1 MKKILLILALTGSLY
16 AQPDPCPK
24 CVLKATR
31 NFRIPLD
38 HGASIE
44 VHQGETFTG
53 RMCLDLVRIEI
64 NGIQYKRAGTTF
76 RLSVI
81 CRTTDGTEE
90 KECGCS
96 MYSTKGG
103 VEL

>member
-16 AQPDPCPK
+16 AQPDPCPA
-24 CVLKATR
+24 CVLRATR
-31 NFRIPLD
+31 DSRILLA

-64 NGIQYKRAGTTF
+64 NGIHYKASRNDFSLVRYLPHG
-76 RLSVI
+76 
-81 CRTTDGTEE
+81 
-90 KECGCS
+90 
-96 MYSTKGG
+96 
-103 VEL
+103 

>member
-1 MKKILLILALTGSLY
+1 MKLRAISESGSIWSYEKDFTHLGLNGQPR

-24 CVLKATR
+24 CVLQATR
-31 NFRIPLD
+31 NFRIPLG

-64 NGIQYKRAGTTF
+64 NGIQYKASRNDF
-76 RLSVI
+76 SLVRYLPH
-81 CRTTDGTEE
+81 D
-90 KECGCS
+90 
-96 MYSTKGG
+96 
-103 VEL
+103 

>member
-31 NFRIPLD
+31 NFQIPLGR
-38 HGASIE
+38 GASIE

-64 NGIQYKRAGTTF
+64 NGIEYKASRNDF
-76 RLSVI
+76 SLVRYLPH
-81 CRTTDGTEE
+81 D
-90 KECGCS
+90 
-96 MYSTKGG
+96 
-103 VEL
+103 

>member
-31 NFRIPLD
+31 DTRISLG

-53 RMCLDLVRIEI
+53 RICLNLVRIEI
-64 NGIQYKRAGTTF
+64 NGIQYEASRNDF
-76 RLSVI
+76 SLVRYLPHH
-81 CRTTDGTEE
+81 
-90 KECGCS
+90 
-96 MYSTKGG
+96 
-103 VEL
+103 

>member
-24 CVLKATR
+24 CVLQATR
-31 NFRIPLD
+31 NTRISLG

-53 RMCLDLVRIEI
+53 RMCVNLVRIEV
-64 NGIQYKRAGTTF
+64 NGIQYEASRNDF
-76 RLSVI
+76 SLVRYLPH
-81 CRTTDGTEE
+81 D
-90 KECGCS
+90 
-96 MYSTKGG
+96 
-103 VEL
+103 

>member
-24 CVLKATR
+24 CVPKVTR
-31 NFRIPLD
+31 NFRIPLG

-44 VHQGETFTG
+44 VHQGETLTG

-64 NGIQYKRAGTTF
+64 NGIQYKASRNDF
-76 RLSVI
+76 SLVRYLPH
-81 CRTTDGTEE
+81 D
-90 KECGCS
+90 
-96 MYSTKGG
+96 
-103 VEL
+103 

>member
-31 NFRIPLD
+31 NIRISLG
-38 HGASIE
+38 HGASID

-53 RMCLDLVRIEI
+53 RMCLDLVKIEI
-64 NGIQYKRAGTTF
+64 NGIQYKASRNDF
-76 RLSVI
+76 SLVRYLPH
-81 CRTTDGTEE
+81 D
-90 KECGCS
+90 
-96 MYSTKGG
+96 
-103 VEL
+103 

>member
-90 KECGCS
+90 KEGGCS
-96 MYSTKGG
+96 VYSTKGG

>member
-31 NFRIPLD
+31 YIQIPLS

-44 VHQGETFTG
+44 VQQGETFTG
-53 RMCLDLVRIEI
+53 RMCLDLVKIEI
-64 NGIQYKRAGTTF
+64 NGIQYKASRNDF
-76 RLSVI
+76 SLVRYLPH
-81 CRTTDGTEE
+81 D
-90 KECGCS
+90 
-96 MYSTKGG
+96 
-103 VEL
+103 